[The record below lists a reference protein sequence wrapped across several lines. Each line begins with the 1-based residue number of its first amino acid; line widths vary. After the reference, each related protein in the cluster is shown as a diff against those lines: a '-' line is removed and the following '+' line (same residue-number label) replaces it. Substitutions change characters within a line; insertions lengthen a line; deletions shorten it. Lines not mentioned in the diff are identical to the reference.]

1 MSTATPNV
9 EKIHVP
15 SHEKTFTLLQAIAVI
30 LVSAMVFVGTG
41 FVVGKAFFWKTLEDT
56 RLDQQLA
63 FFKAKVEA
71 EPKIAESRV
80 NLGYTYYLKGE
91 YKQALQHL
99 KIATQI
105 DPKYA
110 DAFYNIGLVYRE
122 QKSYDEALE
131 SFSKAAKLAPRDYKH
146 FLQMGVI
153 YNAQGKHKDAI
164 TALNRANEEKPG
176 SADVIYQ
183 IGVAAEKT
191 GDKDGA
197 RELYTTAVN
206 YDPNYKE
213 AKEALARLG
222 GPKNPEKQP
231 EH

>member
-1 MSTATPNV
+1 MSTLTPNV
-9 EKIHVP
+9 QKMHIP
-15 SHEKTFTLLQAIAVI
+15 SHEKSFTLIQAIAVI
-30 LVSAMVFVGTG
+30 LISALVFVGSG
-41 FVVGKAFFWKTLEDT
+41 YVVGKKFFWKTVQDT
-56 RLDQQLA
+56 RIDQQLA
-63 FFKAKVEA
+63 YYKAKVEA
-71 EPKIAESRV
+71 QPKVAEDRV

-91 YKQALQHL
+91 YKEALQHL
-99 KIATQI
+99 KIATEI

-110 DAFYNIGLVYRE
+110 DAFYNTGLVYKE

-146 FLQMGVI
+146 FMQMGVI
-153 YNAQGKHKDAI
+153 YNAQGNYKAAI
-164 TALNRANEEKPG
+164 TALNRANGEKPG

-183 IGVAAEKT
+183 IGIAAEKT

-213 AKEALARLG
+213 AKDALARLG
-222 GPKNPEKQP
+222 GPKGLKK
-231 EH
+231 

>member
-1 MSTATPNV
+1 MSTLAPNV
-9 EKIHVP
+9 QKIHIP
-15 SHEKTFTLLQAIAVI
+15 SHEKRFTLIQAIAVI
-30 LVSAMVFVGTG
+30 LVSAMVFVGAG
-41 FVVGKAFFWKTLEDT
+41 FAVGKAFFWKTLEDT

-63 FFKAKVEA
+63 FYKAKVEA
-71 EPKIAESRV
+71 QPKVAESRV

-91 YKQALQHL
+91 YKEALQHL
-99 KIATQI
+99 KIATEI

-110 DAFYNIGLVYRE
+110 DAFYDMGLVYRE
-122 QKSYDEALE
+122 QKSHDEALE
-131 SFSKAAKLAPRDYKH
+131 SFGKAAKLAPRDYKN
-146 FLQMGVI
+146 FLQMGIV
-153 YNAQGKHKDAI
+153 YNAQGKYKDAI
-164 TALNRANEEKPG
+164 TALNRANQEKPG

-213 AKEALARLG
+213 AKDALAKLG
-222 GPKNPEKQP
+222 GPKGLKK
-231 EH
+231 